1 MSHKSVRKFLH
12 KVANKHTNKQ
22 ANNDEN
28 VTSLA
33 EIILVRY
40 AKVKQIKL
48 STLKCLQRHQTYIG
62 SHDNER
68 RLSDYSEALIPAM
81 ILAGE
86 MRAFVNFF
94 VEAAELRF
102 DVSAHGDEFFVLR
115 RHLLDLLPRV
125 TQLLR
130 TELGRI
136 SLLYVTLQT

>member
-1 MSHKSVRKFLH
+1 
-12 KVANKHTNKQ
+12 
-22 ANNDEN
+22 
-28 VTSLA
+28 
-33 EIILVRY
+33 
-40 AKVKQIKL
+40 
-48 STLKCLQRHQTYIG
+48 
-62 SHDNER
+62 
-68 RLSDYSEALIPAM
+68 M

-130 TELGRI
+130 TERRRI
-136 SLLYVTLQT
+136 SLLHVADLKPNSITLSGSKLVGDQL